1 MKSYKPHR
9 RDAEVAAVL
18 FEESRNFQH
27 LLGSS
32 TDPVVFRQ
40 VHPAHRPGSI
50 DQKLGGSRDVM
61 AILTRA
67 RMDQV
72 ITPDYL
78 RIRIRKKG
86 KTVTSL
92 LRKAA

>member
-1 MKSYKPHR
+1 
-9 RDAEVAAVL
+9 
-18 FEESRNFQH
+18 
-27 LLGSS
+27 
-32 TDPVVFRQ
+32 
-40 VHPAHRPGSI
+40 
-50 DQKLGGSRDVM
+50 M